1 MGCLL
6 PARIPARPGTTET
19 IDILTRQ
26 VSSGYVDEKVRAY
39 LKKLAKRGGRARAEA
54 LTPKRRREIA
64 RKAIAT
70 RWAKHKRIV
79 ED

>member
-1 MGCLL
+1 
-6 PARIPARPGTTET
+6 
-19 IDILTRQ
+19 
-26 VSSGYVDEKVRAY
+26 VDEKVRAY

-70 RWAKHKRIV
+70 RWAKRKRIV